1 MFKHNYFIAFAV
13 IICIYLLWTAEHVS
27 GPKDKLK
34 RIWRNRVE
42 WQKEKKLRS
51 AFNTT
56 ASIQENYNSPINKE
70 EINLLKRGP
79 YEKCDNIYVDL
90 GSNIGVQIRKLF
102 EPLKY
107 PKSKILNSYNDILG
121 DVVTRRES
129 VCAFGFEA
137 NPRHFK
143 RLRQLQDIYNALG
156 WKTTFYNRV
165 VWTEN
170 NNTMTIY
177 SDDENRNEDWGAGVF
192 DTAIPDK
199 NTMTKFEVPTV
210 DIASWFESIIDQYSP
225 KTVMV
230 KMDIEGSEYKVIP
243 HLLRRNMLCADKISF
258 MYMEFHNWAA
268 NGQLLNK
275 NIVREQMASQ
285 NCVSTLL
292 IHVDD
297 ETYLRDGMEFPTI
310 HSTGTIRSDIKG
322 TYDVRE
328 KNKCFTFVHIPKT
341 AGTSMK
347 QVAESNNICYVSK
360 QECFDDMMNRY
371 PNNYIT
377 VIVRNPFEHVKS
389 QFLMC
394 RNSNW
399 GKGVRSVNFPYSNDE
414 EKDFENWLRHFISL
428 DDAEVGS
435 KYDFN
440 CIDPRNIQVRHLSCS
455 KPRISGSGGHPPN
468 HALNQALNISKA
480 LENLRA
486 ASLIGITKY
495 FDEHLCMLQNKF
507 HLNPIRGNFHET
519 HGVKNS
525 NEKLNK
531 FHELVKLLTQKDEIM
546 FNEALD
552 IYNELLND
560 MPQCKKSP
568 AQGASMGPI
577 KESHDGDLII
587 ADIFLDTKNETIAI
601 VNSKRNVWTYKRHVK
616 RAWTCKDIQ
625 TGLVVNGKVLPI
637 ETHGHSMVV
646 SFGKQFVEG
655 VQIQVSNGISEYE
668 VRTLKRSL
676 LNGRQFNLVA
686 AIFISKEL
694 DQIGILERWVDWHS
708 SMGVEHTLVYVNR
721 KYDQPERLYM
731 RFPNNVT
738 FIPFWFNHDI
748 SFGDQQVQN
757 MHALYTLKGVSKWM
771 LSTDVDEYVICQ
783 NSLLKMLK
791 GQSPIA
797 FQLSSYTVDNDGH
810 ISDRP
815 QYGSDLKGKI
825 ILNTDLATGHSVH
838 MVTDAKGGRPYMT
851 DMVKGNHFNVSPDVC
866 RIAHFKR
873 TVEVTRQIENVSE
886 QIYPGQSLQKLK
898 SGQNIIATIKS
909 SAEQIWTCGWQTKP
923 LYNYAFKNATYG
935 GMYSGKSNDDDILLY
950 DFGPCS
956 HTVDDFKGTI
966 YWFDGENH
974 QSFTSKLRPN
984 DVYFGGKQVSVP
996 SVEWAFVATASIG
1009 MGVVDKILAS
1019 VRPAEIGKEFLL
1031 FMASNCV
1038 AHRKKA
1044 FEQIASID
1052 TPTAGGSCG
1061 GYTVKYKTL
1070 TTLTKS
1076 WGKNVQ
1082 YYKNYKFALVMEN
1095 SVAPGYITE
1104 KIVIAFMAGS
1114 IPIYYG
1120 DRTTVEKW
1128 FNPKAFIFYDPNN
1141 PEEAL
1146 KKIRGLHHDDK
1157 AYFKMRNMPMIR
1169 SPTIPTLKQKLTQT
1183 AFPTPKAPRNVYFI
1197 TYANSKYERAKKRIV
1212 KEAHNS
1218 NWFIRARGFGPG
1230 DLSKTFRDKYSH
1242 VLSRNR
1248 GGGYWIWKYAIIE
1261 ETLKTMNTGDYLVYA
1276 DAGCSINQNGK
1287 ERFDEY
1293 IDMLEASDMDIISF
1307 NMPFHQEHTWTTEH
1321 IFEYFNI
1328 SANDRIRTSGQ
1339 HIATVL
1345 ILQKGP
1351 HLRKW
1356 LNLINK
1362 ALEEDALMF
1371 TDEYNAQTKYTG
1383 FKDNRHDQ
1391 SVSSVTRKIV
1401 RSIVIPDDTY
1411 PPNQKEFPIWASRSK
1426 N

>member
-1 MFKHNYFIAFAV
+1 MFRNHYWIPFAIV
-13 IICIYLLWTAEHVS
+13 ICVYLLWSAEHLT

-34 RIWRNRVE
+34 RIWRNRVST
-42 WQKEKKLRS
+42 QKENTTMLRS
-51 AFNTT
+51 TSNRTT
-56 ASIQENYNSPINKE
+56 ASKQENYKSPINKE

-143 RLRQLQDIYNALG
+143 RLRQVQDIYNALG

-170 NNTMTIY
+170 NDTMTIY
-177 SDDENRNEDWGAGVF
+177 SDDENRNEDWGAGV
-192 DTAIPDK
+192 
-199 NTMTKFEVPTV
+199 FEVPTV

-268 NGQLLNK
+268 NGQLLNR

-285 NCVSTLL
+285 NCVSTLF

-297 ETYLRDGMEFPTI
+297 ETYLHDGMEFPTTGQTNRDIDVSGAPPNPRPNSHGINICKKAVCVKTHPFVGIGHRITNMLQGKLMSLALKLPLGTPNLEIGNRKGEKYAGLNDLFPLSEHIVDCSSQDTSTDWRVESLDFTLKKGSVFDLKSKTIQKLRMHANKAACNTMFTVKEFWPKDYEATFPWLRNIFTIGMQSTAAKNIIKNSVYDKSRFNIAI
-310 HSTGTIRSDIKG
+310 HFRNGDITPTPPAYFQAVIRELLTDLKPLTMLPIDITIFSENFAELPNKLRKIATESGLNVRVKTNKELSAVATMVHFGLADIFIASDSSMGWIPTWIAGNTSNPVVIAAPSTGSAQTWTTGTIRSDIKG
-322 TYDVRE
+322 TYDDRE
-328 KNKCFTFVHIPKT
+328 KI
-341 AGTSMK
+341 
-347 QVAESNNICYVSK
+347 
-360 QECFDDMMNRY
+360 
-371 PNNYIT
+371 
-377 VIVRNPFEHVKS
+377 
-389 QFLMC
+389 
-394 RNSNW
+394 
-399 GKGVRSVNFPYSNDE
+399 
-414 EKDFENWLRHFISL
+414 
-428 DDAEVGS
+428 
-435 KYDFN
+435 
-440 CIDPRNIQVRHLSCS
+440 
-455 KPRISGSGGHPPN
+455 
-468 HALNQALNISKA
+468 ISKA
-480 LENLRA
+480 NSEKSTLTVPR
-486 ASLIGITKY
+486 IDK
-495 FDEHLCMLQNKF
+495 
-507 HLNPIRGNFHET
+507 
-519 HGVKNS
+519 KNS
-525 NEKLNK
+525 
-531 FHELVKLLTQKDEIM
+531 
-546 FNEALD
+546 
-552 IYNELLND
+552 
-560 MPQCKKSP
+560 S

-771 LSTDVDEYVICQ
+771 LSTDVDEYIICQ

-815 QYGSDLKGKI
+815 QYGSDLKGKV

-838 MVTDAKGGRPYMT
+838 MVTDANGGRPYKS

-886 QIYPGQSLQKLK
+886 QVYP
-898 SGQNIIATIKS
+898 
-909 SAEQIWTCGWQTKP
+909 
-923 LYNYAFKNATYG
+923 
-935 GMYSGKSNDDDILLY
+935 
-950 DFGPCS
+950 
-956 HTVDDFKGTI
+956 
-966 YWFDGENH
+966 
-974 QSFTSKLRPN
+974 
-984 DVYFGGKQVSVP
+984 
-996 SVEWAFVATASIG
+996 
-1009 MGVVDKILAS
+1009 
-1019 VRPAEIGKEFLL
+1019 
-1031 FMASNCV
+1031 
-1038 AHRKKA
+1038 
-1044 FEQIASID
+1044 
-1052 TPTAGGSCG
+1052 
-1061 GYTVKYKTL
+1061 
-1070 TTLTKS
+1070 
-1076 WGKNVQ
+1076 
-1082 YYKNYKFALVMEN
+1082 
-1095 SVAPGYITE
+1095 
-1104 KIVIAFMAGS
+1104 
-1114 IPIYYG
+1114 
-1120 DRTTVEKW
+1120 
-1128 FNPKAFIFYDPNN
+1128 
-1141 PEEAL
+1141 
-1146 KKIRGLHHDDK
+1146 
-1157 AYFKMRNMPMIR
+1157 
-1169 SPTIPTLKQKLTQT
+1169 
-1183 AFPTPKAPRNVYFI
+1183 
-1197 TYANSKYERAKKRIV
+1197 
-1212 KEAHNS
+1212 
-1218 NWFIRARGFGPG
+1218 
-1230 DLSKTFRDKYSH
+1230 
-1242 VLSRNR
+1242 
-1248 GGGYWIWKYAIIE
+1248 
-1261 ETLKTMNTGDYLVYA
+1261 
-1276 DAGCSINQNGK
+1276 
-1287 ERFDEY
+1287 
-1293 IDMLEASDMDIISF
+1293 
-1307 NMPFHQEHTWTTEH
+1307 EHTY
-1321 IFEYFNI
+1321 IK
-1328 SANDRIRTSGQ
+1328 
-1339 HIATVL
+1339 L
-1345 ILQKGP
+1345 
-1351 HLRKW
+1351 
-1356 LNLINK
+1356 
-1362 ALEEDALMF
+1362 
-1371 TDEYNAQTKYTG
+1371 
-1383 FKDNRHDQ
+1383 
-1391 SVSSVTRKIV
+1391 
-1401 RSIVIPDDTY
+1401 
-1411 PPNQKEFPIWASRSK
+1411 
-1426 N
+1426 

>member
-1 MFKHNYFIAFAV
+1 MFKHNYWVPFAV
-13 IICIYLLWTAEHVS
+13 IICIYLMWSAEHLT

-34 RIWRNRVE
+34 RIWRNRVST
-42 WQKEKKLRS
+42 QKENTTLLRS
-51 AFNTT
+51 TSNRTT
-56 ASIQENYNSPINKE
+56 ASKQENYNSPINKE

-143 RLRQLQDIYNALG
+143 RLRQVQDIYNALG

-170 NNTMTIY
+170 NDTMTIY

-243 HLLRRNMLCADKISF
+243 HLLRRNMLCADKISY

-268 NGQLLNK
+268 NGQLLNR

-297 ETYLRDGMEFPTI
+297 ETYLHDGMEFPTI
-310 HSTGTIRSDIKG
+310 DIKG
-322 TYDVRE
+322 
-328 KNKCFTFVHIPKT
+328 N
-341 AGTSMK
+341 
-347 QVAESNNICYVSK
+347 
-360 QECFDDMMNRY
+360 
-371 PNNYIT
+371 
-377 VIVRNPFEHVKS
+377 
-389 QFLMC
+389 
-394 RNSNW
+394 
-399 GKGVRSVNFPYSNDE
+399 
-414 EKDFENWLRHFISL
+414 
-428 DDAEVGS
+428 
-435 KYDFN
+435 
-440 CIDPRNIQVRHLSCS
+440 
-455 KPRISGSGGHPPN
+455 
-468 HALNQALNISKA
+468 
-480 LENLRA
+480 
-486 ASLIGITKY
+486 
-495 FDEHLCMLQNKF
+495 
-507 HLNPIRGNFHET
+507 ET
-519 HGVKNS
+519 
-525 NEKLNK
+525 
-531 FHELVKLLTQKDEIM
+531 
-546 FNEALD
+546 
-552 IYNELLND
+552 
-560 MPQCKKSP
+560 
-568 AQGASMGPI
+568 SMGPSI
-577 KESHDGDLII
+577 ETTTVQIVKESHDGDLII

-738 FIPFWFNHDI
+738 FVPFWFNHDI

-771 LSTDVDEYVICQ
+771 LSTDVDEYVICRD
-783 NSLLKMLK
+783 SLLNTLK

-815 QYGSDLKGKI
+815 QYGSDLKGKV

-838 MVTDAKGGRPYMT
+838 MVTDANGGRPILT

-886 QIYPGQSLQKLK
+886 QVYPGQSLQKLVA
-898 SGQNIIATIKS
+898 GQNIIATIES

-923 LYNYAFKNATYG
+923 LYNHAFKNATYG
-935 GMYSGKSNDDDILLY
+935 GIYSGKSNDDDILLY

-956 HTVDDFKGTI
+956 HPVGDFKGTI

-1019 VRPAEIGKEFLL
+1019 VRPAEVGKEFLF

-1052 TPTAGGSCG
+1052 IPTAGGSCG

-1070 TTLTKS
+1070 TTPTKDWS
-1076 WGKNVQ
+1076 KNTQ
-1082 YYKNYKFALVMEN
+1082 FYKNYKFALVMEN

-1146 KKIRGLHHDDK
+1146 KKIRRLHHDDK

-1276 DAGCSINQNGK
+1276 DAGSSINQHGK

-1321 IFEYFNI
+1321 IFKYFNI

-1356 LNLINK
+1356 LDLINR

-1371 TDEYNAQTKYTG
+1371 TDEYNADTKYTG